1 MRSGAGRST
10 PGDLRGGGAGT
21 LRAVR
26 ELRRR
31 IGRLPEGSPALTG
44 LRLGYRAAY
53 LTLASYWRL
62 RHPDGR
68 GAQLVLVDDD
78 RVLLVRHTYR
88 APSTWMLPG
97 GGVRRSE
104 AFRSAAVREAD
115 EELGLSLHDLT
126 LLLSYTTYRE
136 HRHDELTVF
145 LAELP
150 READLVIDR
159 AELAEA
165 RWWPLDGLPGS
176 LDEDDH
182 GVLEAL
188 PGRRVGSLD

>member
-1 MRSGAGRST
+1 MR
-10 PGDLRGGGAGT
+10 D
-21 LRAVR
+21 
-26 ELRRR
+26 LRRR
-31 IGRLPEGSPALTG
+31 VGRLPEGSPALTA

-53 LTLASYWRL
+53 LALTAYWRVW
-62 RHPDGR
+62 HPHGR
-68 GAQLVLVDDD
+68 GAQLVIVDGD

-97 GGVRRSE
+97 GGVRRGE
-104 AFRSAAVREAD
+104 AFRAAAVREAD
-115 EELGLSLHDLT
+115 EELGLSLRNLT
-126 LLLSYTTYRE
+126 LLLSYTVHRE
-136 HRHDELTVF
+136 HKHDQLTVF

-150 READLVIDR
+150 READLLIDR

-188 PGRRVGSLD
+188 PRRQVGSRT